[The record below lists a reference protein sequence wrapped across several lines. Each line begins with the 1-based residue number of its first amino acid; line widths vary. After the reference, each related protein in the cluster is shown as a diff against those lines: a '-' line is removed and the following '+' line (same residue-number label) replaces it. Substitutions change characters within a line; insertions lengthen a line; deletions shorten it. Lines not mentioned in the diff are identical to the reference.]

1 VTSLLRAVIA
11 LLMLTGSA
19 YSIAYTPGKAAG
31 SMKYWCDPHKGPSDP
46 TAKDGF
52 YPDGY
57 IDTGH
62 GDCQQMTCFGMQDG
76 CEPNMHFLPDRERL
90 KEDWDSIKSDPKF
103 KCKTAEFPLNED
115 GTLSRKYSLID
126 YLCKNGLVSPPN
138 NLWTWPGSGGHLPR
152 NEGEVRARIPE
163 LRPGDI
169 LEMDY
174 GDHQHSMM
182 VIEIRDGEVYVGGS
196 NPRENDLPLCRI
208 INNVLN
214 GVKNLKMLHIPDKLG
229 DCSSVGSQF
238 NCDSTVKNMGI
249 RHQWICCWHEHL
261 GGDWPL
267 TSKRSAYACLHWSE
281 TKGTTWDTL
290 ITPRMTFAGC
300 SAVVMRLE
308 TYSSLAHGGGK
319 TIEVRLSTDGGA
331 TWPRLLGDDLLTEV
345 RLPWAANQR
354 NVKVAWIYHGPV
366 QAGAYWCVD
375 EIKFFTKPSR
385 THDVSVS
392 EIRWPRGIVTQGQRS
407 APTVQMWNH
416 GCSGA
421 ESVLVRMTIGAGYS
435 DSCWV
440 KLLAHSDTILEF
452 SQWSAHVGNQTVTCH
467 VDAPIDEIRRNDT
480 ATLTFR
486 VVTDTWVRMYPIY
499 GGGGMATGACLATVD
514 SNQIFCATGQRNFF
528 AKYLVREDLWKVLAT
543 TPRFFTNGG
552 ALAYPGSGDFIY
564 ACRGNASPDFYKY
577 SISADKWTVV
587 DNPYQYRFGSGAAMA
602 YGGGGAIFALRGRQ
616 SKDFCRYLFSSGHWT
631 AKAQVPAKVKQGASL
646 VWTGGDSLYAFCGGD
661 QRYFYRYWIS
671 QDRWDSCRS
680 TPQDVD
686 DGGAM
691 AYYPLGNKI
700 YAFFGNSKNYFY
712 AYDPVSKTWSNRQ
725 PAPNK
730 VKNGGC
736 LTYCDYSVFGGLG
749 AGKDDD
755 FWRYSPPV
763 GGFLEAGG
771 GETEPLEPVTS
782 QAAVTAGAF
791 GVLLDPGE
799 QLTYDPS
806 DKFSPQYSPD
816 GVWIAYTASDSMSE
830 GIGLYRIPA
839 IGGVPN
845 TLATD
850 SLAYESPRWFED
862 GSALA
867 AVADDGV
874 YKVSP
879 GMSPV
884 RLAEGVVER
893 PRVTGTWIM
902 YEKWDPTDQTHD
914 VYKVP
919 INGTGAICLT
929 SGPDE
934 YLEPQP
940 ISDSDFVCLKLKGE
954 VYQVCRV
961 TAGQEVWLTS
971 DYMQNARLN
980 LSPDRQW
987 LTYEKL
993 DESGHWQVYKMRV
1006 DGTEESRVTDGIC
1019 DCLTPVFSPTGQYI
1033 AYTRWPIDSTGLSEF
1048 SQVCY
1053 MDVNYPGIEVFLH
1066 AADAQRENPCWSP
1079 DCQYIIYEKLVESS
1093 APILGKKEKY
1103 KQIGRARTRIKA
1115 FSGVEE
1121 LNSLPKAFAL
1131 YQNRPNP
1138 FGRTTTIRYALP
1150 VPSLTELSIYDVS
1163 GRTVTRLVQSEQ
1175 KPGYY
1180 SVVWK
1185 GTDMRGRSVPA
1196 GTYFYVLKSNGKIA
1210 QKRMLLVR

>member
-1 VTSLLRAVIA
+1 
-11 LLMLTGSA
+11 M
-19 YSIAYTPGKAAG
+19 
-31 SMKYWCDPHKGPSDP
+31 
-46 TAKDGF
+46 
-52 YPDGY
+52 
-57 IDTGH
+57 
-62 GDCQQMTCFGMQDG
+62 
-76 CEPNMHFLPDRERL
+76 
-90 KEDWDSIKSDPKF
+90 
-103 KCKTAEFPLNED
+103 
-115 GTLSRKYSLID
+115 
-126 YLCKNGLVSPPN
+126 
-138 NLWTWPGSGGHLPR
+138 
-152 NEGEVRARIPE
+152 
-163 LRPGDI
+163 
-169 LEMDY
+169 
-174 GDHQHSMM
+174 
-182 VIEIRDGEVYVGGS
+182 
-196 NPRENDLPLCRI
+196 
-208 INNVLN
+208 
-214 GVKNLKMLHIPDKLG
+214 
-229 DCSSVGSQF
+229 
-238 NCDSTVKNMGI
+238 
-249 RHQWICCWHEHL
+249 
-261 GGDWPL
+261 
-267 TSKRSAYACLHWSE
+267 
-281 TKGTTWDTL
+281 
-290 ITPRMTFAGC
+290 
-300 SAVVMRLE
+300 
-308 TYSSLAHGGGK
+308 
-319 TIEVRLSTDGGA
+319 
-331 TWPRLLGDDLLTEV
+331 
-345 RLPWAANQR
+345 
-354 NVKVAWIYHGPV
+354 
-366 QAGAYWCVD
+366 
-375 EIKFFTKPSR
+375 
-385 THDVSVS
+385 
-392 EIRWPRGIVTQGQRS
+392 
-407 APTVQMWNH
+407 
-416 GCSGA
+416 
-421 ESVLVRMTIGAGYS
+421 
-435 DSCWV
+435 
-440 KLLAHSDTILEF
+440 
-452 SQWSAHVGNQTVTCH
+452 
-467 VDAPIDEIRRNDT
+467 
-480 ATLTFR
+480 
-486 VVTDTWVRMYPIY
+486 
-499 GGGGMATGACLATVD
+499 
-514 SNQIFCATGQRNFF
+514 
-528 AKYLVREDLWKVLAT
+528 
-543 TPRFFTNGG
+543 
-552 ALAYPGSGDFIY
+552 
-564 ACRGNASPDFYKY
+564 
-577 SISADKWTVV
+577 
-587 DNPYQYRFGSGAAMA
+587 
-602 YGGGGAIFALRGRQ
+602 
-616 SKDFCRYLFSSGHWT
+616 
-631 AKAQVPAKVKQGASL
+631 
-646 VWTGGDSLYAFCGGD
+646 
-661 QRYFYRYWIS
+661 
-671 QDRWDSCRS
+671 
-680 TPQDVD
+680 
-686 DGGAM
+686 
-691 AYYPLGNKI
+691 
-700 YAFFGNSKNYFY
+700 
-712 AYDPVSKTWSNRQ
+712 
-725 PAPNK
+725 
-730 VKNGGC
+730 
-736 LTYCDYSVFGGLG
+736 
-749 AGKDDD
+749 
-755 FWRYSPPV
+755 
-763 GGFLEAGG
+763 
-771 GETEPLEPVTS
+771 
-782 QAAVTAGAF
+782 TAGAF